1 MVKKLLSSTKL
12 QKQIDEKEIQLAMNR
27 LKKIETEA
35 KKRLLLQKEKKE
47 KEKQEKE
54 KKDKEKLRREKFVEV
69 SVVETKKKFEEVSIK
84 KIDSKPIANKKKKEP
99 IPTAIKSLV
108 WNKYI
113 GETIA
118 STPCFCCKVTSISM
132 RHFHCGHIKSEKQG
146 GKLTIDNLRPICANC
161 NLSMGSMNMMEFI
174 EKFGLHK

>member
-1 MVKKLLSSTKL
+1 MKFRFNMVKKLLSSTKL

-99 IPTAIKSLV
+99 IPTVS
-108 WNKYI
+108 Y
-113 GETIA
+113 
-118 STPCFCCKVTSISM
+118 STRLMP
-132 RHFHCGHIKSEKQG
+132 
-146 GKLTIDNLRPICANC
+146 
-161 NLSMGSMNMMEFI
+161 
-174 EKFGLHK
+174 